1 METKILD
8 AFALMAFFHDEP
20 GAEIVENLI
29 NAAEQGKVELA
40 ICIVN
45 LGEVWYSIS
54 RKISP
59 ESADHYIQE
68 IQGMAIEIVDPDW
81 LLTRQAVIYKAKGN
95 ISYADC
101 FAAALAKARGGVVV
115 TGDREFKML
124 ESEVKIEWLK

>member
-1 METKILD
+1 
-8 AFALMAFFHDEP
+8 
-20 GAEIVENLI
+20 
-29 NAAEQGKVELA
+29 
-40 ICIVN
+40 
-45 LGEVWYSIS
+45 
-54 RKISP
+54 
-59 ESADHYIQE
+59 
-68 IQGMAIEIVDPDW
+68 MAIEIVDPDW

>member
-59 ESADHYIQE
+59 ESADRYIQE

-81 LLTRQAVIYKAKGN
+81 LLTRQAAIYKAKGN

-124 ESEVKIEWLK
+124 ESEVKVEWLK

>member
-29 NAAEQGKVELA
+29 HDAEQGKVKLA
-40 ICIVN
+40 ICVIN
-45 LGEVWYSIS
+45 MGEIWYSIA
-54 RKISP
+54 RKTSP

-68 IQGMAIEIVDPDW
+68 IQGMAIEIVLPDW
-81 LLTRQAVIYKAKGN
+81 LLTHQASIYKAKGN

-101 FAAALAKARGGVVV
+101 FAAALAKILGSEVV
-115 TGDREFKML
+115 TGDKEFKML
-124 ESEVKIEWLK
+124 ENEIGISWLT